1 MIKTALS
8 HPNKALVI
16 YWGNENDGL
25 RIPTRSSLS
34 ITLQGINQPLDY
46 IVSLRTLRSL
56 ERDKVIID
64 GVEDKGEIHRHF
76 VHHLDAMRR
85 YTGFKE
91 KVEVSTRKSF
101 PVGSGIAGSAA
112 SASALAEAFAGLT
125 GKTADTRL
133 KSIMARR
140 GSGSASRSVF
150 GGFVLWQKG
159 NSDDSSYAK
168 QLFNE
173 KHWDLRNVIAMV
185 SSNPKKIKSIE
196 GMKLSKKTCPEQ
208 FYSEF
213 VSVANPHIEQLT
225 TAMLARDIAKL
236 GILYEK
242 ENSLFREI
250 CLKTAPP
257 LDYWTKATHDI
268 LEKVGNLRNDGIPAY
283 AGTDA
288 GPNVHILT
296 LPKHIE
302 RVIRTIQ
309 ELEQVLDIIHCRVG
323 EGSHL
328 IQESLF

>member
-1 MIKTALS
+1 MIRTALS

-16 YWGNENDGL
+16 YWGNEDDTL

-46 IVSLRTLRSL
+46 IVSLRTVGSS

-64 GVEDKGEIHRHF
+64 GIEDKGDIYSHF
-76 VHHLDAMRR
+76 VHHLNAMRS
-85 YTGFKE
+85 YTGFKD
-91 KVEVSTRKSF
+91 KVEVTTRKSF
-101 PVGSGIAGSAA
+101 PVGTGLAGSAA
-112 SASALAEAFAGLT
+112 SASALAEAFAGLI
-125 GKTADTRL
+125 GKTSDRRL

-150 GGFVLWQKG
+150 GGFVKWQKG

-173 KHWDLRNVIAMV
+173 NQWDLRDLIAMV

-208 FYSEF
+208 IYSGF
-213 VSVANPHIEQLT
+213 VSAADPHIEQISAALS
-225 TAMLARDIAKL
+225 ARDIAKL
-236 GILYEK
+236 GASYEE
-242 ENSLFREI
+242 ENYLFRQV
-250 CLKTAPP
+250 CLKTTPP
-257 LDYWTKATHDI
+257 LDYWMKGTHDI
-268 LEKVGNLRNDGIPAY
+268 LEKVANLRKDGIPAY

-288 GPNVHILT
+288 GPNVHIFT
-296 LPKHIE
+296 APKHVE

-309 ELEQVLDIIHCRVG
+309 TVQGVLEIIHCRVG

-328 IQESLF
+328 IQEHLD